1 MKNQKNEFYLKILF
15 LLLLINEQ
23 LKSDSIVTNISII
36 ANYVKNLLKNDESR
50 LKRHRSSL

>member
-23 LKSDSIVTNISII
+23 LRSDSIVTNISII

-50 LKRHRSSL
+50 LKRHHSSL

>member
-50 LKRHRSSL
+50 LKRHHSSL

>member
-23 LKSDSIVTNISII
+23 LRSDSIVTNISII